1 MGVGDDKDV
10 HIVLQKLEFNVTI
23 GIQTFGWHA
32 GQMAY
37 ERCSKGL
44 GPFLEF
50 HDQLVADSIR
60 IHHEGCRGG
69 LERIQSRHQR
79 SCRELSSL
87 WKHPKLV
94 LLQGQTLHV
103 YMYYSCRMNLPEPWF
118 SLLKVG
124 QKRTYATVHTDK
136 RLGKGDIITFH
147 NNEMGWPRVCS
158 AKITSVHF
166 YPSFEACIQKEGL
179 DRALPGVD
187 TIEEGLRV
195 YRAHYSK
202 ADEEKYQV
210 VAYRLRVA

>member
-1 MGVGDDKDV
+1 
-10 HIVLQKLEFNVTI
+10 
-23 GIQTFGWHA
+23 
-32 GQMAY
+32 
-37 ERCSKGL
+37 
-44 GPFLEF
+44 
-50 HDQLVADSIR
+50 
-60 IHHEGCRGG
+60 
-69 LERIQSRHQR
+69 
-79 SCRELSSL
+79 
-87 WKHPKLV
+87 
-94 LLQGQTLHV
+94 
-103 YMYYSCRMNLPEPWF
+103 MNLPEPWF

-124 QKRTYATVHTDK
+124 QKRTYATVHTHK

-158 AKITSVHF
+158 AKITSTHF

-195 YRAHYSK
+195 YRTHYSK